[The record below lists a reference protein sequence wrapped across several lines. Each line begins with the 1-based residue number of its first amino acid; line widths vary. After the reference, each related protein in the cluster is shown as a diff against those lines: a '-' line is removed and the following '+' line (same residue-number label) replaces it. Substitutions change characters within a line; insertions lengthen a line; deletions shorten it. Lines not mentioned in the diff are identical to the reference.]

1 MDGRNPAVR
10 ELFIE
15 ELAEVKGGVDPLD
28 KIMQWVR
35 DQFVTTGGC
44 NEEGPQ
50 C

>member
-1 MDGRNPAVR
+1 MQEQKPVIR
-10 ELFIE
+10 ELFID
-15 ELAEVKGGVDPLD
+15 ELAEVKGGSDPLD
-28 KIMQWVR
+28 RVWQFIR